1 MILEYLEIFLLI
13 FIPILYI
20 YVVIKF
26 LIPPYRVLEE
36 KIEIWWDKKLGIKDY
51 QFTRIE
57 NEFLTFILYLPIII
71 IKVIPSILLLLIFL
85 PLFFIPYFFFM
96 YLIDL
101 LF

>member
-1 MILEYLEIFLLI
+1 MILELLEIFLLI
-13 FIPILYI
+13 FIPILYL
-20 YVVIKF
+20 YVIAKF
-26 LIPPYRVLEE
+26 VAPFFRALVE

-85 PLFFIPYFFFM
+85 PLFFIPYFFFF

>member
-13 FIPILYI
+13 FIPILYM

-71 IKVIPSILLLLIFL
+71 IKVIPSILLLLIFF
-85 PLFFIPYFFFM
+85 PLFFIPYFFFI
-96 YLIDL
+96 YLIVL